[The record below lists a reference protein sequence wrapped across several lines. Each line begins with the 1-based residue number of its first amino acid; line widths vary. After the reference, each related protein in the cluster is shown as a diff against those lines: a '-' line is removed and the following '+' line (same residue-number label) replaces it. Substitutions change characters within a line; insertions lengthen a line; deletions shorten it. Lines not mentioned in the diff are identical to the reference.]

1 MKMSI
6 GLAAFIAIVASHASA
21 WEAPYQN
28 TTAKLMCSMENES
41 VLNLEIDMVTGKVSG
56 TGINYDSTSVTDT
69 HIMSY
74 TKEESGALSRTKL
87 IEIDRFT
94 GEIYT
99 LDHYKNKLNAEDRI
113 YDKVRG
119 KCSVIKQQ
127 F

>member
-1 MKMSI
+1 M
-6 GLAAFIAIVASHASA
+6 GTTLIAIVALASAAAA

-28 TTAKLMCSMENES
+28 TTAKLMCSMDNDTILDLS
-41 VLNLEIDMVTGKVSG
+41 IDMISGKVSG

-99 LDHYKNKLNAEDRI
+99 LDHYKNKLNAEDKI